1 MSRHPWADASLSG
14 ITGTTRSQKNCDVW
28 TPWHQKSCHKAR
40 ANRSTT
46 AFVGGQLCSPRAG
59 PVSCRRVNYTHAHIC
74 RWTWRKT
81 AGQGRRAWWDL
92 GLGPRHRVH
101 PSRAPMERR
110 NGRIMTVAGWGCRLS
125 KVRGLS
131 GNGSRSLTLERK
143 GRPLSHLISPGQ
155 ALKFW
160 QVPASSCYAVHAA
173 PLHK

>member
-1 MSRHPWADASLSG
+1 MASLAPPAARRIVMCGHHG
-14 ITGTTRSQKNCDVW
+14 IRNPVTKQERIEAPL
-28 TPWHQKSCHKAR
+28 PWW
-40 ANRSTT
+40 
-46 AFVGGQLCSPRAG
+46 GGQLCSPRAG

-74 RWTWRKT
+74 RRTWRKT

-92 GLGPRHRVH
+92 GLGPGHRVH

-110 NGRIMTVAGWGCRLS
+110 NGRIVTVAGWGCRLS